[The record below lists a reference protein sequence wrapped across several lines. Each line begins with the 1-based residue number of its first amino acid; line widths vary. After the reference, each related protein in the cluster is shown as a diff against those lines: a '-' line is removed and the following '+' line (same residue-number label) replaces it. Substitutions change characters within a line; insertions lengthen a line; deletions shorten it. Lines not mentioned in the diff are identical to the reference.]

1 MRSHNCRVE
10 SGEDESTV
18 MAWGA
23 IPCVKAVPH
32 AISEALIMPSTTE
45 GCRHFKD
52 FPTWSVRRGKGKTR
66 VQNVYQQG
74 PAPVP
79 PCQFEERR
87 TCEHF

>member
-23 IPCVKAVPH
+23 MPCVKAVPH

-45 GCRHFKD
+45 GWRHLLA
-52 FPTWSVRRGKGKTR
+52 FPTWSVRRGKGKTS
-66 VQNVYQQG
+66 VQSVCEQG
-74 PAPVP
+74 SAPVLH
-79 PCQFEERR
+79 CQFEERR
-87 TCEHF
+87 KEHL